1 MNQERDDRFTPAD
14 AEIVKRK
21 ARNMFGQHGWN
32 RQDVEDIEAELIF
45 HIWKQSPRHDPAQG
59 PRERFIKKITKNKM
73 LNLIEA
79 RKAKKRDGRR
89 NVLLDDAIEG
99 AVLDGRNDPAKI
111 DTQIAVR
118 AVIAQL
124 TPELRQVAL
133 LRQEHSERD
142 LEKLLNLTRAQ
153 VRTRIHQ
160 LANIFRNSG
169 LAPDS
174 DNHSPTEPGSDLQS
188 PIHDSGDR
196 SCKPQSPVS
205 HSATPFPW
213 PKSRRRCVCRCWPSP
228 ACSVTTECEVK
239 SASPSIAKSDF

>member
-1 MNQERDDRFTPAD
+1 MNQLWDDRYTPAD

-21 ARNMFGQHGWN
+21 ANKMFGHYGWGKD
-32 RQDVEDIEAELIF
+32 DVEDIQAELIF
-45 HIWKQSPRHDPAQG
+45 HVWKQSPRHDPGQG
-59 PRERFIKKITKNKM
+59 PREGFIKKITKNKM

-79 RKAKKRDGRR
+79 RRRKKRDTRG
-89 NVLLDDAIEG
+89 NVPFDDAVEG

-118 AVIAQL
+118 AVIDQL
-124 TPELRQVAL
+124 PPALRQVAL
-133 LRQEHSERD
+133 LRAEHSERD

-174 DNHSPTEPGSDLQS
+174 NNQSSNGSGSD
-188 PIHDSGDR
+188 I
-196 SCKPQSPVS
+196 
-205 HSATPFPW
+205 
-213 PKSRRRCVCRCWPSP
+213 
-228 ACSVTTECEVK
+228 
-239 SASPSIAKSDF
+239 